1 MLQAADLTIKL
12 NPADDVV
19 IARVDIPAGTE
30 LIKEGVR
37 AAVNVPA
44 GHKIAVRD
52 VAEGQP
58 VRRYNQIIGYSTR
71 PIRAGE
77 HVHVHNLGMA
87 HFERDYA
94 FGADYKPEPY
104 LEAEYKFAKTHK
116 WYMEARMITMN
127 DEYSF
132 DRNAKP
138 TIEPFLDIVGRHF
151 KHPKEGL
158 GWDNTS
164 ASHMWRTIINPN
176 RPL

>member
-37 AAVNVPA
+37 VSVNVPA

-52 VAEGQP
+52 VAEGKP
-58 VRRYNQIIGYSTR
+58 VRRYNQIIGYSTK

-94 FGADYKPEPY
+94 YGVDYKPTEFVAQSRH
-104 LEAEYKFAKTHK
+104 LHGNQ
-116 WYMEARMITMN
+116 ARRT
-127 DEYSF
+127 
-132 DRNAKP
+132 A
-138 TIEPFLDIVGRHF
+138 
-151 KHPKEGL
+151 
-158 GWDNTS
+158 
-164 ASHMWRTIINPN
+164 AWRRATTW
-176 RPL
+176 RS